1 MQEYL
6 KRLWVWVSPF
16 TEERQPLLRK
26 WSDVSV
32 VKDDL
37 EACGQG
43 GGGRVVVVC
52 EPTSPFVEYDL
63 VEHVVYD
70 INCV

>member
-6 KRLWVWVSPF
+6 KRLWASVSPF
-16 TEERQPLLRK
+16 TEERLPLLGKRR
-26 WSDVSV
+26 DVSV
-32 VKDDL
+32 IKDDL

-43 GGGRVVVVC
+43 GGGRVVVVF